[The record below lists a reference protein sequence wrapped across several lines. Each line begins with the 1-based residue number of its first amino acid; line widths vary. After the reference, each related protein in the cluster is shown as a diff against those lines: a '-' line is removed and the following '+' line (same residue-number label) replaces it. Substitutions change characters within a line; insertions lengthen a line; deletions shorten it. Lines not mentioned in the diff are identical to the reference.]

1 MKFRSIKQSQAKR
14 FIALLFLLCGLFL
27 SVDAQPTSKKAKLVA
42 AQKTFETAMTLFDEE
57 TVQSRRESADK
68 FLAASRLFAEVG
80 NRSKQAESLS
90 WAGRAFDDLNEKKQ
104 ALDYYGQALKMY
116 RLLKNKENEAL
127 LLNNIGLIYWALNDN
142 QQAEANYLAALKA
155 ASLAKDRS
163 TEPLILLNLGLLYDK
178 IGEQA
183 KAVDSFLK
191 SLEPARKFERGD
203 IEVQALNALG
213 IISLAKGEAKQA
225 VDYFSRA
232 LPVAQKNGDR
242 RIEAITLTN
251 LAFAYDGIDEKQR
264 ALEYYRQTLLI
275 FQSLEDKQT
284 EATTLN
290 NIGLLYESLGKKQDA
305 LKYFGQAFEA
315 IRAVNDKNLEASIL
329 NNIGVAYDGLNEPL
343 KAIEFYKRS
352 LEMLGL
358 HKNFHLAAKTLN
370 NIVVIYLKLDEPQ
383 ESLKLLDRMLPI
395 VNKIGDRDLEAA
407 MLNSLGRTYE
417 VLGDRQKASDYYR
430 QSLALAR
437 LIGKKM
443 PEARALGNLMLLWR
457 AAGNRQFAV
466 FYGKQSV
473 NALQELRY
481 NFKSLDKDLKNSF
494 LESVAGDYRI
504 LADILIELGRIAE
517 AEQVLAMLKEEEV
530 FDYLRRDK
538 VAEDL
543 LKQNVSFT
551 ASEREALARYDTLA
565 DQITAF
571 GKEYSELDAERTTF
585 DEGKFP
591 KQARFDELKK
601 QLAKATTAF
610 QKFLDELKITFGQ
623 KDERVA
629 AVDSGL
635 QNTLKR
641 LKANRTAI
649 VSTIIGKDRLNII
662 VTTSAT
668 QRAHTVD
675 VSDKDI
681 NQLVIDFRQALTNPE
696 IDPRPT
702 GQKLYDILVKPI
714 EADLAGIEAET
725 IVWSLDGTL
734 RYIPTAALWDKQ
746 KGYLAE
752 RFASSV
758 ITLASFSTIE
768 SPQFDKQ
775 NLNVLGVGVS
785 KAAEG
790 FSALTAVPDELDC
803 IITDTNTKTV
813 SFAPKCQTGVL
824 RGKKLLDEKFTLTAF
839 EDALGRYPVVH
850 IASHF
855 SLNPGNDK
863 DSFLL
868 LGGGDRR
875 RFTIENLRGV
885 SFSDVEL
892 VALSACNTATP
903 GGERANGVEIEG
915 FAAVAQKQG
924 AKAVMATLWSVA
936 DISTEEWM
944 VKFYELYGKG
954 NTGKSESLRRAQLA
968 MMYGK
973 YKSTDGNT
981 IRGTAVFSLNG
992 DKNQPPFKKDE
1003 NAPYS
1008 HPFYWSPF
1016 ILFGNW
1022 R

>member
-1 MKFRSIKQSQAKR
+1 MKFRIIKQSEAKR
-14 FIALLFLLCGLFL
+14 LIALLFLLCGLFL
-27 SVDAQPTSKKAKLVA
+27 SVEAQPASKKAKLIA
-42 AQKTFETAMTLFDEE
+42 AQKMFETATSLLDQQTE
-57 TVQSRRESADK
+57 QSRREAADK
-68 FLAASRLFAEVG
+68 FLAASRLFAEAG

-90 WAGRAFDDLNEKKQ
+90 WAGRAFDDLNEKQK
-104 ALDYYGQALKMY
+104 ALDYYTQALKIY
-116 RLLKNKENEAL
+116 RFLKDKDDEAL

-142 QQAEANYLAALKA
+142 KQAEANYLAGLKA
-155 ASLAKDRS
+155 VSLANDRS

-183 KAVDSFLK
+183 KAIDSFLK
-191 SLEPARKFERGD
+191 SLEPARRFERGD
-203 IEVQALNALG
+203 IEVQSLNALG
-213 IISLAKGEAKQA
+213 IISLAKGDAKQA

-232 LPVAQKNGDR
+232 LPVAQKSGDR
-242 RIEAITLTN
+242 RVEAITLNN
-251 LAFAYDGIDEKQR
+251 LALAYDGINEKQR

-275 FQSLEDKQT
+275 FQTLDDKQT

-290 NIGLLYESLGKKQDA
+290 NIGLVYQSLGKKQDA
-305 LKYFGQAFEA
+305 LRYFEQALTA
-315 IRAVNDKNLEASIL
+315 VGAVNDKNLEATIL
-329 NNIGVAYDGLNEPL
+329 NNIGVVRDGLNEPL

-352 LEMLGL
+352 LELLGL
-358 HKNFHLAAKTLN
+358 NKNFHLGVKTLN
-370 NIVVIYLKLDEPQ
+370 NIVVIYLKLDAPQ
-383 ESLKLLDRMLPI
+383 ESLKLLNQISPA
-395 VNKIGDRDLEAA
+395 VNKIGDRELEAA
-407 MLNSLGRTYE
+407 MLNNFGRTYE

-430 QSLALAR
+430 QSLELAR
-437 LIGKKM
+437 ASGKKLA
-443 PEARALGNLMLLWR
+443 EARALGNLMFLWR

-473 NALQELRY
+473 NALQELRD
-481 NFKSLDKDLKNSF
+481 NFKSLDKDLKDSF

-504 LADILIELGRIAE
+504 LADILIELGRIPE

-538 VAEDL
+538 VVEEL

-551 ASEREALARYDTLA
+551 AKERDALARYNKSA
-565 DQITAF
+565 DQITAIGKEF
-571 GKEYSELDAERTTF
+571 GKLDDESKTF
-585 DEGKFP
+585 EEGKFP
-591 KQARFDELKK
+591 KQARYEELKK
-601 QLAKATTAF
+601 QLADATTAF

-641 LKANRTAI
+641 LGANRTAI
-649 VSTIIGKDRLNII
+649 VSTIVGEDRLNII
-662 VTTSAT
+662 VTTSTT
-668 QRAHTVD
+668 QRAHTVE
-675 VSDKDI
+675 VSGTNI
-681 NQLVIDFRQALTNPE
+681 NQLVIDFREALTNPE

-714 EADLAGIEAET
+714 ENDLAGIEADT

-752 RFASSV
+752 RFANSV

-775 NLNVLGVGVS
+775 KLNALGVGVS
-785 KAAEG
+785 KPTEG

-803 IITDTNTKTV
+803 IITDPNTKTV
-813 SFAPKCQTGVL
+813 SPAPKCQTGVL
-824 RGKKLLDEKFTLTAF
+824 SGKKLLDEKFTLTAF
-839 EDALGRYPVVH
+839 ENALGRYAVVH

-855 SLNPGNDK
+855 SLNPGNDR

-868 LGGGDRR
+868 LGGGDQR
-875 RFTIENLRGV
+875 RFTIEDLRGV
-885 SFSDVEL
+885 SLSDVEL
-892 VALSACNTATP
+892 IAFSACNTATP
-903 GGERANGVEIEG
+903 GGEKENGVEIEG
-915 FAAVAQKQG
+915 FGAAAQKRG

-944 VKFYELYGKG
+944 VKFYQLYGKG
-954 NTGKSESLRRAQLA
+954 NTGKAESLRRAQLA

-973 YKSTDGNT
+973 YKSTDGST

-992 DKNQPPFKKDE
+992 DKNQPPFKRDE